1 MFVADDC
8 YRHVTAV
15 EERLRRAEA
24 LLREIYS
31 EDQLTGLLNQPLGS
45 IDESTVR
52 APEASASSNTPK
64 STGDDP
70 GSGYTDRRGG
80 NGELYLSR
88 QDGAELGYLG
98 SLPITDSDLLS
109 KPRSALDRPPAATDD
124 FEWNEQDQAWLGA
137 ATQDE
142 VTSLPS
148 PDSNVNRVR
157 DGMAT
162 LTMDESSSGYF
173 GITSGAALLR
183 LTMINAEAAESEQQA
198 REQRR
203 ESLLD
208 LFSEEANGD
217 PVPSSWLR
225 TEPLLTRIVV
235 EDYIEA
241 YFKLYHP
248 SFPILHEATFR
259 AEYAYEAPRP
269 IGGVWH
275 VLANLVVAMG
285 AFVSGTNPDD
295 TDLTIFKAV
304 KAGLSIESLEA
315 GSLTLVQIFALAANY
330 LQKRNKPNTGSAYAG
345 IAVRLAIGLGLHK
358 EFVEWKTS
366 LLRKEI
372 RRRVWWLLC
381 ILDVGATVS
390 YGRPLIWPQ
399 AGVDAAL
406 PANIHEPVS
415 FEQLRDTVMM

>member
-1 MFVADDC
+1 M
-8 YRHVTAV
+8 TAV

-24 LLREIYS
+24 LLRDLYT
-31 EDQLTGLLNQPLGS
+31 EDQLTGLLNQPLATL
-45 IDESTVR
+45 DDSTVR
-52 APEASASSNTPK
+52 ASEASASSNTPK
-64 STGDDP
+64 SIGDDF
-70 GSGYTDRRGG
+70 
-80 NGELYLSR
+80 
-88 QDGAELGYLG
+88 GAGTELGYLG
-98 SLPITDSDLLS
+98 ALPITDSDILS
-109 KPRSALDRPPAATDD
+109 KSRSTLDRPPTATDD
-124 FEWNEQDQAWLGA
+124 FEWNEQDQPWLGA
-137 ATQDE
+137 AQQDQE
-142 VTSLPS
+142 SSLQS
-148 PDSNVNRVR
+148 PDANVNRVR

-183 LTMINAEAAESEQQA
+183 LTSINAEAAGSEQQTQD
-198 REQRR
+198 QRR

-208 LFSEEANGD
+208 LFTEEASEG
-217 PVPSSWLR
+217 PGPSSWLR
-225 TEPLLTRIVV
+225 TQPLLTRSVV

-248 SFPILHEATFR
+248 TFPILHEATFR

-269 IGGVWH
+269 GGGVWH

-285 AFVSGTNPDD
+285 AFVSGTNPDE
-295 TDLTIFKAV
+295 TDSTIFRTV

-345 IAVRLAIGLGLHK
+345 IAVRLAIGLGMHK
-358 EFVEWKTS
+358 EFTEWKTS
-366 LLRKEI
+366 LLRKEM

-381 ILDVGATVS
+381 ILDVGATVT

-406 PANIHEPVS
+406 PANIQESVS
-415 FEQLRDTVMM
+415 LDHQENAGLVRLTLAGSYRLLDFDVTKCQ